1 MSLTLP
7 RLLAGRYRLTRRLG
21 EGSFAETFLATDILL
36 QRQVAVKI
44 LRDQYAR
51 DPRFVAHFANEARA
65 AAAVTHPNVVE
76 VYDHGR
82 EGEILYIVME
92 WVDGSNLKNLMRE
105 KAPLPIPEAIRLL
118 RELLHGLSAIHQA
131 GITHR
136 DVKPQ
141 NVLVTRQGRAKL
153 TDFGIARGSVPSG
166 LTETGVVV
174 GTAAYM
180 APEQASGKPT
190 GPAVDIYAA
199 GVILF
204 EMVTG
209 RLPFPGEIPV
219 EVMYRQV
226 HEPVPCPRD
235 LNRAISPELEAVIL
249 RALAKDPGQRY
260 PTAGAM
266 AAAMD
271 GKGDAEATRVM
282 RTVRA
287 AGLGRAPVRRREPE
301 PVRAPSRPSMTTTLE
316 KQPPVDEQPRFERLV
331 KRLTGPAGILI
342 IVLFSVLTLGGV
354 GQVVGGFLEKPIGA
368 VSGAFHV
375 VGDTIGA
382 EKDHLTSTVG
392 GTVDGVRGGIH
403 SATQLWDGTVGR
415 FLGTAAPDSGTTA
428 SGMATCPDVVE
439 VQRQTGVPVYPLGG
453 ECGFHWD
460 GYRIEGRCPRG
471 YICTFNLGRRIAV
484 IAGKNQSAEIVN
496 AGTWRYVDAYSADS
510 AVREPC
516 VLLQDERDWA
526 EQHSSD
532 LPVEP
537 VGFLCH

>member
-1 MSLTLP
+1 MPLTLP

-21 EGSFAETFLATDILL
+21 EGSFAETFLATDTLL

-44 LRDQYAR
+44 LREQYAR
-51 DPRFVAHFANEARA
+51 DPRFAAHFANESRA
-65 AAAVTHPNVVE
+65 AAAVSHPNVVE
-76 VYDHGR
+76 VFDHGR
-82 EGEILYIVME
+82 EGETLYLVME
-92 WVDGSNLKNLMRE
+92 WVDGSNLKQLIRE

-118 RELLHGLSAIHQA
+118 RELLQGLAVIHQA

-153 TDFGIARGSVPSG
+153 TDFGIARGAVASG

-190 GPAVDIYAA
+190 GPGVDIYAA

-209 RLPFPGEIPV
+209 RLPFPGEIPL

-226 HEPVPCPRD
+226 HEPVPRPRD

-260 PTAGAM
+260 STAGAM
-266 AAAMD
+266 AAALE

-282 RTVRA
+282 RAARA
-287 AGLGRAPVRRREPE
+287 VGLGGEPVRRREPE
-301 PVRAPSRPSMTTTLE
+301 PLRAPSRPAMTTTVE
-316 KQPPVDEQPRFERLV
+316 KPAPPEEQPRFERLV
-331 KRLTGPAGILI
+331 KRVTGPASILLV
-342 IVLFSVLTLGGV
+342 VLFSILILGGV
-354 GQVVGGFLEKPIGA
+354 GQAAGGYLGKPFGAAVG
-368 VSGAFHV
+368 VFHV
-375 VGDTIGA
+375 VGNAVGT
-382 EKDHLTSTVG
+382 EKDHLTSTIG
-392 GTVDGVRGGIH
+392 GAVDGVRGGIH

-415 FLGTAAPDSGTTA
+415 LTGAAAPDSSAPAGA
-428 SGMATCPDVVE
+428 AACPDVAE
-439 VQRQTGVPVYPLGG
+439 VQRQTGVPVYQFG
-453 ECGFHWD
+453 EACGFHWD
-460 GYRIEGRCPRG
+460 GYRIEGTCPRG
-471 YICTFNLGRRIAV
+471 YMCTFNVGRQIAV
-484 IAGKNQSAEIVN
+484 IAGKNQSVEIFT
-496 AGTWRYVDAYSADS
+496 AGTWRYVDAYPADN
-510 AVREPC
+510 AAHDPC
-516 VLLQDERDWA
+516 ALLQDEQQWA
-526 EQHSSD
+526 EQHSSN

-537 VGFLCH
+537 VGFHC